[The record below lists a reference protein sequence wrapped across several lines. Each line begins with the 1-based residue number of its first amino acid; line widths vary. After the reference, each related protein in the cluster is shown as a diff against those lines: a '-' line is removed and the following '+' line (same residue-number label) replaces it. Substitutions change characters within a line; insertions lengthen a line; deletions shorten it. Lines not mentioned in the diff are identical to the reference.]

1 MNRSLPDRDGRKGAL
16 GSENDMHKGQGGMKK
31 QEMLGDGGDVQPP

>member
-1 MNRSLPDRDGRKGAL
+1 MNRSLPGRYGRKGAL
-16 GSENDMHKGQGGMKK
+16 GRENNMHKGQGGMKE